1 MTNGKINEK
10 TIGAIEMIFCA
21 VLWSIG
27 GILIKMTS
35 CGPFVI
41 AGVRSLFAALC
52 MALFMYIKKIKFKIN
67 KKVVIGSVFTS
78 CVFILF
84 VLANKLTY
92 AANAIVLQF
101 TEPIFFLIFTA
112 LIYKERI
119 KAKDMAAALVT
130 LLGIALFFADSVKG
144 EKLLGNFL
152 AIGAGACLAVVYMV
166 FARVEENERMSGML
180 LGHLVTALFGGIMF
194 LIYPT
199 TVTGTDV
206 LFMTILGIFQ
216 LGIPYVLFCLA
227 VGRCSPFACSLI
239 GAIEP
244 LLNPVWV
251 MLFDGETPGRFALLG
266 TVLVVGAVTAWSIA
280 DSKEIKNA

>member
-1 MTNGKINEK
+1 MNEK
-10 TIGAIEMIFCA
+10 TRGALEMIVCA

-35 CGPFVI
+35 CSPFVI

-52 MALFMYIKKIKFKIN
+52 MALFMLVRKIKFKVN
-67 KKVVIGSVFTS
+67 KKVVTGSIFTALT
-78 CVFILF
+78 FIFF
-84 VLANKLTY
+84 VLANKLTF

-101 TEPIFFLIFTA
+101 TEPIFLLVFTA

-119 KAKDMAAALVT
+119 KSKDMAAALVT

-144 EKLLGNFL
+144 EKLLGNFV
-152 AIGAGACLAVVYMV
+152 AICAGVSLAVVYMV

-180 LGHLVTALFGGIMF
+180 LGHLVTALFGCIMF
-194 LIYPT
+194 FIYPSAVT
-199 TVTGTDV
+199 LSDLFLMTV
-206 LFMTILGIFQ
+206 LGIFQ

-227 VGRCSPFACSLI
+227 VGKCSPFACSLI

-251 MLFDGETPGRFALLG
+251 MLFDGETPGKFALLG
-266 TVLVVGAVTAWSIA
+266 TLLVVGAVTAWSIA
-280 DSKEIKNA
+280 DSKEGKKA

>member
-1 MTNGKINEK
+1 MTNGKMNEK
-10 TIGAIEMIFCA
+10 TIGAIQMIVCA

-67 KKVVIGSVFTS
+67 KKVVIGSIFTS

-101 TEPIFFLIFTA
+101 TEPIFLLIFTA
-112 LIYKERI
+112 IVYKERI
-119 KAKDMAAALVT
+119 KLKDMTAALIT

-152 AIGAGACLAVVYMV
+152 AIGAGASLAVVYMV

-180 LGHLVTALFGGIMF
+180 LGHLITALFGGIMF
-194 LIYPT
+194 LIYPAA
-199 TVTGTDV
+199 VTGADV
-206 LFMTILGIFQ
+206 LFMTVLGIFQ

-227 VGRCSPFACSLI
+227 VGKCSPFACSLI

-251 MLFDGETPGRFALLG
+251 MLFNGETPGKFALLG
-266 TVLVVGAVTAWSIA
+266 TVVVVGAVTAWSIA
-280 DSKEIKNA
+280 DCKKV

>member
-1 MTNGKINEK
+1 MNEK
-10 TIGAIEMIFCA
+10 TQGALEMIVCA

-52 MALFMYIKKIKFKIN
+52 MALFMFLRKIKFKVN
-67 KKVVIGSVFTS
+67 KRVVTGSIFTALT
-78 CVFILF
+78 FIFF
-84 VLANKLTY
+84 VMANKLTF

-101 TEPIFFLIFTA
+101 TEPIFLLVFTA

-144 EKLLGNFL
+144 EKLLGNFV
-152 AIGAGACLAVVYMV
+152 AIGAGVSLAVVYMV

-180 LGHLVTALFGGIMF
+180 LGHLVTALFGSIMF
-194 LIYPT
+194 FIYPSAVT
-199 TVTGTDV
+199 LSDLFLMTV
-206 LFMTILGIFQ
+206 LGIFQ

-227 VGRCSPFACSLI
+227 VGKCSPFACSLI

-251 MLFDGETPGRFALLG
+251 MLFDGETPGKFALLG
-266 TVLVVGAVTAWSIA
+266 TLLVVGAVTAWSIA
-280 DSKEIKNA
+280 DSKERKEA